1 MIIRMIITIIVYLI
15 LAPFA
20 GALLEGCGRK
30 FAAALQGRRGPSVM
44 QPFRDMKK
52 LMEKNEKEEYIHGY
66 YVKVFLLFMVA
77 AGAAFSAGLDIT
89 FIVLAMLSAYAFLI
103 ISAYVTGSP
112 YARAGAENEMMRIL
126 SFVPMIMLMAVG
138 FQMYCGSM
146 NVGDIVIG
154 SSMPVLP
161 MIGILAGFV
170 FICSAGMRRNDE
182 LVSEFAGKTLAIVK
196 IAKWYEVVLMLGFV
210 FLFFCN
216 GSFAGYCIGAAAS
229 ILIYLLEIFIESC
242 FAGVKKKYVFG
253 AAWLAAAVLGVT
265 NIFMLYVII

>member
-1 MIIRMIITIIVYLI
+1 
-15 LAPFA
+15 
-20 GALLEGCGRK
+20 
-30 FAAALQGRRGPSVM
+30 
-44 QPFRDMKK
+44 
-52 LMEKNEKEEYIHGY
+52 
-66 YVKVFLLFMVA
+66 
-77 AGAAFSAGLDIT
+77 
-89 FIVLAMLSAYAFLI
+89 
-103 ISAYVTGSP
+103 
-112 YARAGAENEMMRIL
+112 MMRIL

-216 GSFAGYCIGAAAS
+216 GSFAGYCIGVAAS